1 MKKTT
6 QKIAALI
13 AAFSLTFPA
22 YSFADDAAPEPA
34 NAPAAESA
42 QAETAEVKTP
52 GPAVI
57 STGTANT
64 IIKPD
69 KSAPAFEMLE
79 RIETIIYGSKREGG
93 LLNRLNDVERTIF
106 GRELPG
112 SLTERQTAL
121 IDFLERGTD
130 TQPSVLF
137 KLSVAEWGVSQ
148 EIHPT
153 WPLTRRIDAMEAIL
167 EGANQP
173 GPLVSRL
180 ERLLMKLL
188 PEGIMATQFE
198 LPKETIAQADYRTIS
213 DVNYYA
219 GYAAAATYPSLIS
232 TLGYT
237 AESLTGEIKGLLS
250 QTIGETRTEIADD
263 ADTPAKTE
271 LENAIAEAQSAYDTS
286 EATDYAAVFAALNS
300 LRDAANKYTASALT
314 YSYEQTDYGIRARLN
329 DQYVHLMLYA
339 DKTLVRQVLLNLIRN
354 AVQAIDGQTGRIAC
368 KAFATADD
376 HVVIQV
382 SNDGPVIP
390 EAERAHAFTPFF
402 TTKRQGSGLG
412 LSVCRQIMTAS
423 QGTIALLPPGAQG
436 WNTTFVLDFA

>member
-198 LPKETIAQADYRTIS
+198 LPKETIVKGILRDTLTVRNVKVGDMLVAPKGSRVFAHITTVKPPRSFGRSSVIEMEVDGIEVLGPMVVSVNIGDAAKKAMEADSAMIGAAGASLAGAVLLGPVGLAGGFLIRGNDKQLKEGTLFYAQ
-213 DVNYYA
+213 
-219 GYAAAATYPSLIS
+219 
-232 TLGYT
+232 
-237 AESLTGEIKGLLS
+237 
-250 QTIGETRTEIADD
+250 
-263 ADTPAKTE
+263 
-271 LENAIAEAQSAYDTS
+271 TS
-286 EATDYAAVFAALNS
+286 EATPI
-300 LRDAANKYTASALT
+300 TAYQVPSQISPLT
-314 YSYEQTDYGIRARLN
+314 QPG
-329 DQYVHLMLYA
+329 
-339 DKTLVRQVLLNLIRN
+339 
-354 AVQAIDGQTGRIAC
+354 
-368 KAFATADD
+368 
-376 HVVIQV
+376 
-382 SNDGPVIP
+382 
-390 EAERAHAFTPFF
+390 
-402 TTKRQGSGLG
+402 GL
-412 LSVCRQIMTAS
+412 AP
-423 QGTIALLPPGAQG
+423 QGTRSDPNQY
-436 WNTTFVLDFA
+436 

>member
-42 QAETAEVKTP
+42 QAETAEAKTP

-198 LPKETIAQADYRTIS
+198 LPKETIVKGILRDTLTVRNVKVGDIIILALNEQIMVGDMLVAPKGSRVFAHITTVKPPRSFGRSSVIEMEIDGVEVLGPYVVPVNIGDAAKKAMEADSAMIGAAGASLAGAVLLGPVGLAGGFLIRGNDKQLKEGTLFYAQ
-213 DVNYYA
+213 
-219 GYAAAATYPSLIS
+219 
-232 TLGYT
+232 
-237 AESLTGEIKGLLS
+237 
-250 QTIGETRTEIADD
+250 
-263 ADTPAKTE
+263 
-271 LENAIAEAQSAYDTS
+271 TS
-286 EATDYAAVFAALNS
+286 EATPV
-300 LRDAANKYTASALT
+300 TAYQVPSQISPLT
-314 YSYEQTDYGIRARLN
+314 QPG
-329 DQYVHLMLYA
+329 
-339 DKTLVRQVLLNLIRN
+339 
-354 AVQAIDGQTGRIAC
+354 
-368 KAFATADD
+368 
-376 HVVIQV
+376 
-382 SNDGPVIP
+382 
-390 EAERAHAFTPFF
+390 
-402 TTKRQGSGLG
+402 GL
-412 LSVCRQIMTAS
+412 AP
-423 QGTIALLPPGAQG
+423 QGTRSDPNQY
-436 WNTTFVLDFA
+436 

>member
-22 YSFADDAAPEPA
+22 Y
-34 NAPAAESA
+34 APAAESA

-79 RIETIIYGSKREGG
+79 RIETIIYGSKREGGLLNRLNDVERTIFGREGG

-173 GPLVSRL
+173 GP
-180 ERLLMKLL
+180 
-188 PEGIMATQFE
+188 P
-198 LPKETIAQADYRTIS
+198 
-213 DVNYYA
+213 
-219 GYAAAATYPSLIS
+219 
-232 TLGYT
+232 
-237 AESLTGEIKGLLS
+237 
-250 QTIGETRTEIADD
+250 
-263 ADTPAKTE
+263 
-271 LENAIAEAQSAYDTS
+271 
-286 EATDYAAVFAALNS
+286 
-300 LRDAANKYTASALT
+300 
-314 YSYEQTDYGIRARLN
+314 
-329 DQYVHLMLYA
+329 
-339 DKTLVRQVLLNLIRN
+339 
-354 AVQAIDGQTGRIAC
+354 
-368 KAFATADD
+368 
-376 HVVIQV
+376 
-382 SNDGPVIP
+382 
-390 EAERAHAFTPFF
+390 
-402 TTKRQGSGLG
+402 
-412 LSVCRQIMTAS
+412 
-423 QGTIALLPPGAQG
+423 
-436 WNTTFVLDFA
+436 

>member
-22 YSFADDAAPEPA
+22 YSFADDAAPELA

-42 QAETAEVKTP
+42 QAETAEVRTP

-198 LPKETIAQADYRTIS
+198 LPKETIVKGILRDTLTVRNVKVGDIIILALNEQIMVGDMLVAPKGSRVFAHITTVKPPRSFGRSSVIEMEIDGVEVLGPYVVPVNIGDAAKKAMEADSAMIGAAGASLAGAVLLGPVGLAGGFLIRGNDKQLKEGTLFYAQ
-213 DVNYYA
+213 
-219 GYAAAATYPSLIS
+219 
-232 TLGYT
+232 
-237 AESLTGEIKGLLS
+237 
-250 QTIGETRTEIADD
+250 
-263 ADTPAKTE
+263 
-271 LENAIAEAQSAYDTS
+271 TS
-286 EATDYAAVFAALNS
+286 EATPI
-300 LRDAANKYTASALT
+300 TAYQIPSQIAPLT
-314 YSYEQTDYGIRARLN
+314 QPG
-329 DQYVHLMLYA
+329 
-339 DKTLVRQVLLNLIRN
+339 
-354 AVQAIDGQTGRIAC
+354 
-368 KAFATADD
+368 
-376 HVVIQV
+376 
-382 SNDGPVIP
+382 
-390 EAERAHAFTPFF
+390 
-402 TTKRQGSGLG
+402 GL
-412 LSVCRQIMTAS
+412 AP
-423 QGTIALLPPGAQG
+423 QGTRSDPNQY
-436 WNTTFVLDFA
+436 

>member
-198 LPKETIAQADYRTIS
+198 LPKETIVKGILRDTLTVRNVKVGDIIILALNEQIMVGDMLVAPKGSRVFAHITTVKPPRSFGRSSVIEMEIDGVEVLGPYVVPVNIGGGGQRHDRRGRREPRGRGSSRTRRSCRRLPDPRQRQA
-213 DVNYYA
+213 
-219 GYAAAATYPSLIS
+219 
-232 TLGYT
+232 
-237 AESLTGEIKGLLS
+237 AEGRNALL
-250 QTIGETRTEIADD
+250 RADLRSD
-263 ADTPAKTE
+263 ADNRLSDPLADSAAHPA
-271 LENAIAEAQSAYDTS
+271 
-286 EATDYAAVFAALNS
+286 
-300 LRDAANKYTASALT
+300 
-314 YSYEQTDYGIRARLN
+314 GRARSAGHAL
-329 DQYVHLMLYA
+329 
-339 DKTLVRQVLLNLIRN
+339 
-354 AVQAIDGQTGRIAC
+354 
-368 KAFATADD
+368 
-376 HVVIQV
+376 
-382 SNDGPVIP
+382 GP
-390 EAERAHAFTPFF
+390 
-402 TTKRQGSGLG
+402 
-412 LSVCRQIMTAS
+412 
-423 QGTIALLPPGAQG
+423 
-436 WNTTFVLDFA
+436 

>member
-1 MKKTT
+1 MNKTT
-6 QKIAALI
+6 QKIAALV
-13 AAFSLTFPA
+13 AAFTLTFPVC
-22 YSFADDAAPEPA
+22 SFADDAAPEPA

-167 EGANQP
+167 EGTNQP

-198 LPKETIAQADYRTIS
+198 LPKETIVKGVLRDTLTVRNVKVGDIIILALNEQIMVNDMLVAPKGSRVFAHITTVKPPRSFGRSSVIEMEVDGIEVLGPMVVPVNIGDAAKKAMEADSAMIGAAGASLAGAVLLGPVGLAGGFLIRGNDKQLKEGTLFYAQ
-213 DVNYYA
+213 
-219 GYAAAATYPSLIS
+219 
-232 TLGYT
+232 
-237 AESLTGEIKGLLS
+237 
-250 QTIGETRTEIADD
+250 
-263 ADTPAKTE
+263 
-271 LENAIAEAQSAYDTS
+271 TS
-286 EATDYAAVFAALNS
+286 EATPI
-300 LRDAANKYTASALT
+300 TAYQVPSQISPLT
-314 YSYEQTDYGIRARLN
+314 QPG
-329 DQYVHLMLYA
+329 
-339 DKTLVRQVLLNLIRN
+339 
-354 AVQAIDGQTGRIAC
+354 
-368 KAFATADD
+368 
-376 HVVIQV
+376 
-382 SNDGPVIP
+382 
-390 EAERAHAFTPFF
+390 
-402 TTKRQGSGLG
+402 GL
-412 LSVCRQIMTAS
+412 AP
-423 QGTIALLPPGAQG
+423 QGTRSDPNQY
-436 WNTTFVLDFA
+436 